1 MAVFSV
7 NQATHLYKL
16 SSDKTAHTTA
26 DGKVYFVADGAAG
39 NGTLRTDLID
49 KKNVMS
55 ITKTTTTAMNLKA
68 IPVQLTLADA
78 ALIGAEAEGEEDKVI
93 PGEYV
98 VRIIVNN
105 YYGPSMYDGLIK
117 HAAVFVGANTTVE
130 TFFTK
135 LEESINENIKREI
148 EKPFVVSK
156 TESSLTLTPIASEW
170 KLGTKGVVVPTI
182 EVVGVYKDFGNGF
195 EEEWLVDVPTTAQ
208 AVANSGSQK
217 LCDLEYF
224 ALGERGD
231 QYRGMGWPNVVETK
245 GVLDPKT
252 AYTVFTIHY
261 AHVDSNE
268 AVQKSEKDMV
278 IVATTTD
285 AAAVEEAIEGAFDVT
300 L

>member
-55 ITKTTTTAMNLKA
+55 VKKTTTAAMNLKA
-68 IPVQLTLADA
+68 TPVKLELADA
-78 ALIGAEAEGEEDKVI
+78 ALEGGNVI

-117 HAAVFVGANTTVE
+117 HAAVFVSANTTVE
-130 TFFTK
+130 TFFNK
-135 LEESINENIKREI
+135 LEKSINDNIKREV
-148 EKPFVVSK
+148 EKPFEVSIGGEGK
-156 TESSLTLTPIASEW
+156 TSLILTPIASEW

-182 EVVGVYKDFGNGF
+182 EVAGVYKDFGNGF
-195 EEEWLVDVPTTAQ
+195 EEAWLVDTTAAAQ
-208 AVANSGSQK
+208 DVANSGSQK

-231 QYRGMGWPNVVETK
+231 QYRGTGWPNVVETK

-278 IVATTTD
+278 IVATATD

>member
-16 SSDKTAHTTA
+16 SSDKTAHITT

-55 ITKTTTTAMNLKA
+55 VTKTTTAAMNLKA
-68 IPVQLTLADA
+68 IPIQLALADA
-78 ALIGAEAEGEEDKVI
+78 ALKEGKVI

-117 HAAVFVGANTTVE
+117 HAAVFVGANTTVA
-130 TFFTK
+130 TFFTE
-135 LEESINENIKREI
+135 LEKSINANIKREI
-148 EKPFVVSK
+148 EKPFEVSK

-170 KLGTKGVVVPTI
+170 KLGTKGVVVPSI

-195 EEEWLVDVPTTAQ
+195 EEEWLVDTPAAAQ
-208 AVANSGSQK
+208 EVANSGSQK

-231 QYRGMGWPNVVETK
+231 QYRGIGWPNVVETK

-285 AAAVEEAIEGAFDVT
+285 ATAVEEAIEGAFDVT
-300 L
+300 LE